1 MAEAMG
7 SVGQMCPLRLR
18 PAVCD
23 IVVGV
28 DWILR
33 WRYWAAG
40 AAVMALIWGVEVL
53 RKGDL
58 IRPWPVVP
66 LAIWAV
72 VLVVAGRMRRS
83 VA

>member
-1 MAEAMG
+1 MG
-7 SVGQMCPLRLR
+7 NSCRTLTSPPLR

-40 AAVMALIWGVEVL
+40 AAVMVLIWGVEVL
-53 RKGDL
+53 RKGDP
-58 IRPWPVVP
+58 IRPWPLVP

-72 VLVVAGRMRRS
+72 VLVVHRRTRRP
-83 VA
+83 VG